1 MKADKAKAARLIKTA
16 RGQLDGLL
24 KMIDD
29 DRYCMDV
36 YNQILA
42 TQAILQKVSRDV
54 MQAHLESCVR
64 EAFESGREQEKIEE
78 ILQLVHK
85 LTR

>member
-1 MKADKAKAARLIKTA
+1 MKADKDRAARLIKTA

-54 MQAHLESCVR
+54 IQAHLESCVR
-64 EAFESGREQEKIEE
+64 EAFEMGDRKS
-78 ILQLVHK
+78 VV
-85 LTR
+85 

>member
-1 MKADKAKAARLIKTA
+1 MKADKDRAARLIKTA

-54 MQAHLESCVR
+54 IQAHLESCVR
-64 EAFESGREQEKIEE
+64 EAFEMGREQEKIEE
-78 ILQLVHK
+78 VLKLMNK
-85 LTR
+85 LTS

>member
-1 MKADKAKAARLIKTA
+1 MKADTAKASRLIKTA

-24 KMIDD
+24 RMIDE
-29 DRYCMDV
+29 DRNCMDV

-54 MQAHLESCVR
+54 IQAHLQSCVR
-64 EAFESGREQEKIEE
+64 EAFETGREQEKIEE
-78 ILQLVHK
+78 VLSLMNK
-85 LTR
+85 LTG

>member
-1 MKADKAKAARLIKTA
+1 MKADKARATRLIKTA

-54 MQAHLESCVR
+54 IQAHLESCVR
-64 EAFESGREQEKIEE
+64 EAFETGREQEKIEE
-78 ILQLVHK
+78 VLKLMNK
-85 LTR
+85 LTT

>member
-1 MKADKAKAARLIKTA
+1 MKADKTRATRLIKTA

-54 MQAHLESCVR
+54 IQAHLESCVR
-64 EAFESGREQEKIEE
+64 EAFETGREQEKIEE
-78 ILQLVHK
+78 VLKLMNK
-85 LTR
+85 LTT